1 MDYFRSAI
9 IISDKQSDLSIIIRV
24 YQQNCQISVNFLII
38 PNINLNSE
46 LFVYYKAVCMPN
58 EQISIS
64 DSPQNLNS
72 QWISM
77 RYMY

>member
-38 PNINLNSE
+38 TNINLNSE

-58 EQISIS
+58 EQISKS
-64 DSPQNLNS
+64 DSPRNLNS